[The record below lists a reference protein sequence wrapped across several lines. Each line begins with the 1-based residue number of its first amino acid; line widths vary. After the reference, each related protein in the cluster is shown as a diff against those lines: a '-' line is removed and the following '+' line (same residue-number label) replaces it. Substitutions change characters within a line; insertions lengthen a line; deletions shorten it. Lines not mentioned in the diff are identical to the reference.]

1 MDSPSVGQVREIMDL
16 RTKTQEELSEMCR
29 KIGKHPSGTKTEL
42 IARLRLARRKE
53 ANRFKALT
61 ES

>member
-1 MDSPSVGQVREIMDL
+1 MDL
-16 RTKTQEELSEMCR
+16 RRKTQEELSEMCER
-29 KIGKHPSGTKTEL
+29 IGKHPSGTKEEL
-42 IARLRLARRKE
+42 IARLKLAKRKE